1 MAVRTK
7 LMSLGLTIFFLLS
20 LMLFLASPVLASE
33 GGSEDLM
40 PVYDNG
46 LAVAIGGVLGIYLFL
61 GFILF
66 RVLRKRKKQIL
77 HMR

>member
-7 LMSLGLTIFFLLS
+7 LTSLGLTLFFLLS
-20 LMLFLASPVLASE
+20 LMLFLASPVLAAE
-33 GGSEDLM
+33 GGSEELL
-40 PVYDNG
+40 PFYQNG
-46 LAVAIGGVLGIYLFL
+46 LAVAVLGIIGIYAFL
-61 GFILF
+61 GFILY